1 MKKNAFTNI
10 LFNWDNL
17 AQNQK
22 LQALQALENEQ
33 SKIQR
38 RPARKIK
45 MCKDEEV
52 IKMLAEQNVTASAY
66 VDDSKKDSI
75 FILNLNCSAVKMI
88 ETIFH
93 EGNHSMI
100 TDYYNDKCNLNMFS
114 SVNKEKLD
122 KNYEYGLIVYS
133 YLVQNKMFGFE
144 SVSSYEECLVR
155 DESIYS
161 MLDYLMRSADNIQEL
176 LQLSAMVL
184 VEFVFTVILREAMQ
198 KECEKKYGETYEQ
211 ILSQIVEQ
219 TDREDEAA
227 KYKQLVKTN
236 KKIIDQKDKNLSKLY
251 NVVVSTIKNISKND
265 KMLTEQGRDKITNEM
280 FAKLMEYYASQ
291 KSNFKSF

>member
-1 MKKNAFTNI
+1 MKKNAFINI
-10 LFNWDNL
+10 LFNWNKF

-45 MCKDEEV
+45 MCRDEEV

-114 SVNKEKLD
+114 SVDKQKLD
-122 KNYEYGLIVYS
+122 KNYEYGLIAYN
-133 YLVQNKMFGFE
+133 YLVQNHMFGFK

-161 MLDYLMRSADNIQEL
+161 MLDYLMKSADNVQEL
-176 LQLSAMVL
+176 LQLVAMVL
-184 VEFVFTVILREAMQ
+184 VEFVFTVILREGMQ
-198 KECEKKYGETYEQ
+198 KEFEKQYGQTYEQ
-211 ILSQIVEQ
+211 IFSQIVVQ
-219 TDREDEAA
+219 TNREEIE
-227 KYKQLVKTN
+227 KFKQVIKTK
-236 KKIIDQKDKNLSKLY
+236 KKIVDKKDTGLSKLFD
-251 NVVVSTIKNISKND
+251 VVVSTIKNISKND
-265 KMLTEQGRDKITNEM
+265 KILTEQGQDKLTNEM
-280 FAKLMEYYASQ
+280 FAKILEYYAGQRTNSQ
-291 KSNFKSF
+291 SL

>member
-10 LFNWDNL
+10 LFNWDHL

-114 SVNKEKLD
+114 SVDKQKLD
-122 KNYEYGLIVYS
+122 KSYEYGLIVYS
-133 YLVQNKMFGFE
+133 HLVQNQMFGFE

-161 MLDYLMRSADNIQEL
+161 MLDYVMRSADNIQEL

-184 VEFVFTVILREAMQ
+184 VEFVFTVILREALQ
-198 KECEKKYGETYEQ
+198 KECENKYGETYEQ

-227 KYKQLVKTN
+227 KYKQVVKTN

-265 KMLTEQGRDKITNEM
+265 KMLTDQGRDKITNEM
-280 FAKLMEYYASQ
+280 FAKLMEYYMVQ